1 MIKKLLP
8 EIWKNKKQIAEGI
21 KNLVFKE
28 KDIEELVEYRR
39 SICEKCIW
47 YSENQRNKPYEDI
60 PDIIKE
66 IKDKEWIE
74 ELTTEPGKRCL
85 NCGCGLGKNSL
96 KLRCLSCNC
105 PVNAWESVTNNQDEI
120 IINKIID
127 EGKNYNQI

>member
-28 KDIEELVEYRR
+28 DDIEDLVEYRR

-60 PDIIKE
+60 PDIIKK

-85 NCGCGLGKNSL
+85 NCGCGLGNNSL
-96 KLRCLSCNC
+96 KLTRRI
-105 PVNAWESVTNNQDEI
+105 VT
-120 IINKIID
+120 
-127 EGKNYNQI
+127 GKQIGRAHV